1 MNKYEEAY
9 SYVMMVQNELTPNLS
24 DGDVPDLLDYKKV
37 KARAATYIL
46 QEYLAGRITEMGET
60 PE

>member
-9 SYVMMVQNELTPNLS
+9 SYVMMVQNELTPDLS
-24 DGDVPDLLDYKKV
+24 DGDVPGLLDYKKV
-37 KARAATYIL
+37 KALAATYIL
-46 QEYLAGRITEMGET
+46 QDYLAGKIAEVGET